1 MSYLAKSTNS
11 QIRFHL
17 RNAIHPLNG
26 EKDKG
31 ADDILQGI
39 LDGGNLKPEDAVTLI
54 SCTGETAR
62 LLRSVAA
69 AIRARGKGQTISYSR
84 KVFIPLTNLCRD
96 SCDYCNFK
104 KDPWEDA
111 AKTMT
116 PEEVLSVAEDGRKS
130 RCTEALFT
138 LGERPEQRFA
148 EARAFL
154 QKLGFT
160 TTLEY
165 LRYVSELVV
174 KNTGL
179 LPHANPG
186 TMSKKEMSSLRDVN
200 ASMGLM
206 LENVSERLCM
216 EDGPHAHAPSKHPKL
231 RLATIKNAGELKIAF
246 TTGLLIGI
254 GETAEEIVDSL
265 YAIKKLNDEYGHIQE
280 VIIQNFRA
288 KPDTEM
294 KGKLE
299 PSHEFMQNVVAVAR
313 LVFGEEMNLQ
323 VPPNLSPT
331 SYPDFI
337 SCGINDWGGISPVTK
352 DHVNPEAPWPEVLAV
367 NKACEKLGFKLKPRL
382 PIYPEFV
389 LKKNGFIPE
398 PIKDLIASMID
409 EAGYVSWSDQRN

>member
-1 MSYLAKSTNS
+1 LSSD
-11 QIRFHL
+11 
-17 RNAIHPLNG
+17 
-26 EKDKG
+26 E
-31 ADDILQGI
+31 ADDVLQGI
-39 LDGGNLKPEDAVTLI
+39 IDSRELKAEDAVRLI

-62 LLRSVAA
+62 LLKSVAA
-69 AIRARGKGQTISYSR
+69 AVRVRGKGRTITYSR

-96 SCDYCNFK
+96 TCGYCTFK
-104 KDPWEDA
+104 KDPWEND

-116 PEEVLSVAEDGRKS
+116 PREVLSVAEAGR
-130 RCTEALFT
+130 RFGCTEALFT

-148 EARAFL
+148 EARVFL
-154 QKLGFT
+154 QNLGYT

-165 LRYVSELVV
+165 LRYASDLVI

-186 TMSKKEMSSLRDVN
+186 TMTKREMSSLRDVN
-200 ASMGLM
+200 ASMGMM

-216 EDGPHAHAPSKHPKL
+216 EGGPHAHAPSKHPKL

-254 GETAEEIVDSL
+254 GETPEEIVDSL

-288 KPDTEM
+288 KPDTPM
-294 KGKLE
+294 KENPE
-299 PSHEFMQNVVAVAR
+299 PSHEFMQNVVAIAR
-313 LVFGEEMNLQ
+313 LVFGEDMNLQ
-323 VPPNLSPT
+323 VPPNLTPV

-352 DHVNPEAPWPEVLAV
+352 DHVNPEAPWPEVQAV
-367 NKACEKLGFKLKPRL
+367 SKVCEELGFKLKPRL

-398 PIKDLIASMID
+398 PIKELIQSMID

>member
-1 MSYLAKSTNS
+1 MTCADAPPN
-11 QIRFHL
+11 RNL
-17 RNAIHPLNG
+17 RTVTPSPS
-26 EKDKG
+26 ETE
-31 ADDILQGI
+31 DILQGI
-39 LDGGNLKPEDAVTLI
+39 MDGRTLKPEDAVSLI
-54 SCTGETAR
+54 SCTGDTAR
-62 LLRSVAA
+62 LLRSTAA
-69 AIRARGKGQTISYSR
+69 AIRIRGKGTTITYSR

-96 SCDYCNFK
+96 SCAYCTFK
-104 KDPWEDA
+104 KDPWEED

-116 PEEVLSVAEDGRKS
+116 PEEVLSVAEAGR
-130 RCTEALFT
+130 RAGCTEALFT

-148 EARAFL
+148 EARVFL
-154 QKLGFT
+154 QNLGYA

-174 KNTGL
+174 KKSGL

-186 TMSKKEMSSLRDVN
+186 TMTKKEMSSLRDVN

-216 EDGPHAHAPSKHPKL
+216 GNGPHAQAPSKHPKL

-254 GETAEEIVDSL
+254 GETSEEIVDSL

-288 KPDTEM
+288 KPDTPM
-294 KGKLE
+294 KANPE

-313 LVFGEEMNLQ
+313 LVFGGEMNLQ

-352 DHVNPEAPWPEVLAV
+352 DHVNPEAPWPQVLAV
-367 NKACEKLGFKLKPRL
+367 NEACEKLGFKLKPRL
-382 PIYPEFV
+382 PIYPEFI

-398 PIKDLIASMID
+398 PIRGLVDSMID
-409 EAGYVSWSDQRN
+409 EAGYASWSDQRN

>member
-1 MSYLAKSTNS
+1 M
-11 QIRFHL
+11 
-17 RNAIHPLNG
+17 
-26 EKDKG
+26 
-31 ADDILQGI
+31 
-39 LDGGNLKPEDAVTLI
+39 DGRELKPEDAVRLI
-54 SCTGETAR
+54 SYTGESAR

-69 AIRARGKGQTISYSR
+69 AIRARGKGRTISYSR

-96 SCDYCNFK
+96 TCAYCTFK
-104 KDPWEDA
+104 KVPWEID

-116 PEEVLSVAEDGRKS
+116 PEEALSVAEAGRQS

-148 EARAFL
+148 EARVFL
-154 QKLGFT
+154 QKLGFG

-165 LRYVSELVV
+165 LRYVSELVLN
-174 KNTGL
+174 NTGL

-186 TMSKKEMSSLRDVN
+186 TMTKKEMSSLRDVN

-206 LENVSERLCM
+206 LENVSERLCA

-254 GETAEEIVDSL
+254 GETSEEIVDSL
-265 YAIKKLNDEYGHIQE
+265 YALKKLNDEYGHIQE

-288 KPDTEM
+288 KPDTPM
-294 KGKLE
+294 KEELE

-352 DHVNPEAPWPEVLAV
+352 DYVNPEAPWPEILMV
-367 NKACEKLGFKLKPRL
+367 NKTCKKLGFKLKARL
-382 PIYPEFV
+382 PIYPEFI
-389 LKKNGFIPE
+389 LKKNDLVPE
-398 PIKDLIASMID
+398 PIKQRIGSMID
-409 EAGYVSWSDQRN
+409 EAGFVSWSDQHN

>member
-1 MSYLAKSTNS
+1 MSDQRQSLSCDDARDNS
-11 QIRFHL
+11 KVWALSGLSFD
-17 RNAIHPLNG
+17 
-26 EKDKG
+26 E
-31 ADDILQGI
+31 ADDVLQG
-39 LDGGNLKPEDAVTLI
+39 LTDGRTLKPEEAVRLI

-62 LLRSVAA
+62 SLRSVAA
-69 AIRARGKGQTISYSR
+69 AIRVRGKGRTITYSR

-96 SCDYCNFK
+96 DCGYCTFK
-104 KDPWEDA
+104 KDPWEKD

-116 PEEVLSVAEDGRKS
+116 PEEVLSIAEAGRRS
-130 RCTEALFT
+130 GCAEALFT

-148 EARAFL
+148 QARVFL
-154 QKLGFT
+154 QNLGYA

-165 LRYVSELVV
+165 LRSVSELVV

-186 TMSKKEMSSLRDVN
+186 TMTKKEMSSLRDVN

-216 EDGPHAHAPSKHPKL
+216 SNGPHAHAPSKHPKL

-254 GETAEEIVDSL
+254 GETSEEIVDSL

-280 VIIQNFRA
+280 VIIQNFKP
-288 KPDTEM
+288 KPDTPM
-294 KGKLE
+294 KENPE
-299 PSHEFMQNVVAVAR
+299 PSHEFMQNVVAVSR
-313 LVFGEEMNLQ
+313 LVFGGEMNLQ
-323 VPPNLSPT
+323 VPPNLSST

-352 DHVNPEAPWPEVLAV
+352 DHVNPEAPWPQILAV
-367 NKACEKLGFKLKPRL
+367 NEACEKLGFKLKPRL
-382 PIYPEFV
+382 PIYPEFI
-389 LKKNGFIPE
+389 LKKNGFVPE
-398 PIKDLIASMID
+398 PIRDLIGSKID
-409 EAGYVSWSDQRN
+409 EAGYLSWSDQRN

>member
-1 MSYLAKSTNS
+1 MSGERQSLVTCIDAPANSKSCT
-11 QIRFHL
+11 L
-17 RNAIHPLNG
+17 RPLSSEG
-26 EKDKG
+26 T
-31 ADDILQGI
+31 DDV
-39 LDGGNLKPEDAVTLI
+39 LDGIMDGRKLKPEDAVRLI
-54 SCTGETAR
+54 SYTGEAAR

-69 AIRARGKGQTISYSR
+69 AIRTKGKGRTISYSR

-96 SCDYCNFK
+96 TCGYCAFK
-104 KDPWEDA
+104 KDPWEKD

-116 PEEVLSVAEDGRKS
+116 PAEVLFVAEAGRRS

-148 EARAFL
+148 ETRVFL
-154 QKLGFT
+154 RKLGLK

-165 LRYVSELVV
+165 LRYVSELIV
-174 KNTGL
+174 KSTGL

-186 TMSKKEMSSLRDVN
+186 TMTKKEMNSLRDVN

-254 GETAEEIVDSL
+254 GETPEEIVDSL
-265 YAIKKLNDEYGHIQE
+265 YAIKRLNDEYGHIQE

-288 KPDTEM
+288 KPDTPM
-294 KGKLE
+294 KENVE
-299 PSHEFMQNVVAVAR
+299 PPHDFIQNVVAVAR
-313 LVFGEEMNLQ
+313 LVLGEEMNLQ

-352 DHVNPEAPWPEVLAV
+352 DYVNPEAPWPEVPLV
-367 NKACEKLGFKLKPRL
+367 NEACEKLGFKLKARL
-382 PIYPEFV
+382 PIYPEFI
-389 LKKNGFIPE
+389 LKKNGFVPE
-398 PIKDLIASMID
+398 PIKGLIGSMIGKD
-409 EAGYVSWSDQRN
+409 GYVSWSDQRN

>member
-1 MSYLAKSTNS
+1 M
-11 QIRFHL
+11 
-17 RNAIHPLNG
+17 
-26 EKDKG
+26 
-31 ADDILQGI
+31 
-39 LDGGNLKPEDAVTLI
+39 DGRELKPENAASLV
-54 SCTGETAR
+54 SCTGESAR
-62 LLRSVAA
+62 LVRSVAA
-69 AIRARGKGQTISYSR
+69 AIRVRGKGRTISYSR

-96 SCDYCNFK
+96 TCGYCTFK
-104 KDPWEDA
+104 KDPWEEG

-116 PEEVLSVAEDGRKS
+116 PEEVLSVAEAGRQS

-148 EARAFL
+148 EARVFL
-154 QKLGFT
+154 QKLGFAS
-160 TTLEY
+160 TLEY
-165 LRYVSELVV
+165 LRYVSQLVI

-179 LPHANPG
+179 LPHGNPG
-186 TMSKKEMSSLRDVN
+186 TMTKKEMSSLRNVN

-216 EDGPHAHAPSKHPKL
+216 EDGPHGRAPSKHPKL

-254 GETAEEIVDSL
+254 GETPEEIVDSL

-288 KPDTEM
+288 KLDTPM
-294 KGKLE
+294 KQKPE

-313 LVFGEEMNLQ
+313 LVFGEEMNIQ
-323 VPPNLSPT
+323 VPPNLSSA

-337 SCGINDWGGISPVTK
+337 SCGINDWGGISPVTN
-352 DHVNPEAPWPEVLAV
+352 DYVNPEAPWPEVLAV
-367 NKACEKLGFKLKPRL
+367 DKACERQGFKLKPRL

-389 LKKNGFIPE
+389 LKKNGFVPE
-398 PIKDLIASMID
+398 PMKNLIDSMID